1 MSYDVWLV
9 RSSVRVVDEED
20 LEEEEEEE
28 VVDTLGV
35 EVVEVDTWE
44 EEDAVVVVVG
54 VEVEGV
60 LQVTGGRW
68 RKYIYK
74 INVS

>member
-1 MSYDVWLV
+1 
-9 RSSVRVVDEED
+9 
-20 LEEEEEEE
+20 

-44 EEDAVVVVVG
+44 EEDAVVVAVG